1 MILADT
7 SVWIDHFRRGNPTLR
22 AHLAKGRIVCHPFIV
37 GELALGNL
45 RNRSEIL
52 THLKRL
58 PQLPV
63 ASHDEVLAFVERR
76 RLFGFGIGWI
86 DVHLLAAVLLVGAKL
101 WALDAQL
108 ARVARR
114 VRVA

>member
-1 MILADT
+1 VILADT
-7 SVWIDHFRRGNPTLR
+7 SVWIDHLRRENPRLR
-22 AHLAKGRIVCHPFIV
+22 AHLASGRIVCHPFIV

-45 RNRSEIL
+45 RNRVEIL

-58 PQLPV
+58 PLLPV
-63 ASHDEVLAFVERR
+63 ASHEEVLACVERR
-76 RLFGFGIGWI
+76 RLFGLGIGWV
-86 DVHLLAAVLLVGAKL
+86 DVHLLAAVLLAGARL

>member
-7 SVWIDHFRRGNPTLR
+7 SVWIDHFRRGNPTLA
-22 AHLAKGRIVCHPFIV
+22 AHLGKGRIVCHPFIV

-45 RNRSEIL
+45 RDRAEIL
-52 THLKRL
+52 THLNRL
-58 PQLPV
+58 PHVPV
-63 ASHDEVLAFVERR
+63 ASHDEVLDFVERR
-76 RLFGFGIGWI
+76 RLFGLGIGWV
-86 DVHLLAAVLLVGAKL
+86 DVHLLAAVLLSGAKL

>member
-7 SVWIDHFRRGNPTLR
+7 SVWIDHFRRGNPTLG
-22 AHLAKGRIVCHPFIV
+22 ALLAKGRIVCHPFIV
-37 GELALGNL
+37 GELALANL
-45 RNRSEIL
+45 RNRAEIL

-58 PQLPV
+58 PQLLV

-76 RLFGFGIGWI
+76 RLSGLGIGWV
-86 DVHLLAAVLLVGAKL
+86 DVHLLAAVLLAGARL
-101 WALDAQL
+101 WALDARL

-114 VRVA
+114 VRVG